1 MRRSGADQ
9 DRFARDRRTRP
20 DPTSEEGAEM
30 PEERT
35 LSLSIPRRAEGE
47 LSFTDGSVDDLARW
61 TEELPMN
68 RPEEAAALLRDALA
82 ELNRS
87 EGELGDRFRQ
97 MEVLRPVAHFVC
109 SAFSPTRTRR
119 ALLIDEKERTEAIL
133 AQSLQIELA
142 TGYKIIVV
150 DALRDELEIAPGVE
164 PESPAGMALTAIHR
178 TLTEFAQTLLRSLQR
193 YTPPPPR
200 LWEQLHQLFLLAEM
214 RGVLDENVR
223 DEEHQYRDRSR
234 IIEAYLRAVMLG
246 AARPNTL
253 RPAMLG
259 TLFNLLEDWTRF
271 VDISPQEPEDGAHA
285 VIDLSGDHPPV
296 TAAMYT
302 EHDEQDART
311 IDSTRLLD
319 VLNRHL
325 DPEQTQV
332 TAGPAMPEADQDDL
346 VRHAVQAWGVA
357 TKRVFKRMPVEG
369 RLEICAGMLAI
380 HYHISGGVPFEEQL
394 GGIFR
399 RRRRTPARFRT
410 FELTLADASP
420 GGYGLICTGD
430 FPDDLQTGD
439 LLGVHKEGAEDW
451 HIAVVRWFGNEPGG
465 ARVGIELL
473 APRAEPAG
481 ARAVSSRG
489 GGKEWTPV
497 LILPEIRALHQ
508 PSALITPRGTFRL
521 GQKLALNR
529 GGRETKVRLESSRS
543 FTENFHQY
551 TLTEFGG
558 HSGVPDTGIEV
569 DYLDADDDAMEKYD
583 F

>member
-1 MRRSGADQ
+1 MK
-9 DRFARDRRTRP
+9 
-20 DPTSEEGAEM
+20 
-30 PEERT
+30 EERT
-35 LSLSIPRRAEGE
+35 LSLSIPRRTEGE
-47 LSFTDGSVDDLARW
+47 LSFSDGSVDDLARW
-61 TEELPMN
+61 TDELPMN
-68 RPEEAAALLRDALA
+68 RPEEAAALLRDALG

-87 EGELGDRFRQ
+87 EGGLTERFRQ
-97 MEVLRPVAHFVC
+97 MEILRPVAHFVC
-109 SAFSPTRTRR
+109 SAFSPTRSRR
-119 ALLIDEKERTEAIL
+119 GLLVDEKERAEAIL

-150 DALRDELEIAPGVE
+150 DALREGVALAPGAS
-164 PESPAGMALTAIHR
+164 PESPAGMALVAVHR
-178 TLTEFAQTLLRSLQR
+178 TLTELAQTLLRSLQR

-214 RGVLDENVR
+214 RGVLGESVR
-223 DEEHQYRDRSR
+223 DEEHQYRERSR
-234 IIEAYLRAVMLG
+234 VVDAYLRAVMLG

-253 RPAMLG
+253 RPTMLG

-271 VDISPQEPEDGAHA
+271 VDISAEEPEDGAHA
-285 VIDLSGDHPPV
+285 VVDLSGDHPPV
-296 TAAMYT
+296 TAAMYDS
-302 EHDEQDART
+302 HDGQEART

-332 TAGPAMPEADQDDL
+332 SAGPALPEADQDDL
-346 VRHAVQAWGVA
+346 VRHAVQAWGVV

-369 RLEICAGMLAI
+369 HLEICAGMLAL
-380 HYHISGGVPFEEQL
+380 HYHIAGGVPFEEQL
-394 GGIFR
+394 GGIVR
-399 RRRRTPARFRT
+399 RRGRTPARYRT
-410 FELTLADASP
+410 FSLTLADASP
-420 GGYGLICTGD
+420 GGYGLICGGD

-497 LILPEIRALHQ
+497 LLLPEIRALHQ

-529 GGRETKVRLESSRS
+529 GGRESKVRLDASRS
-543 FTENFHQY
+543 FTENFHQF
-551 TLTEFGG
+551 TLTEFDTD
-558 HSGVPDTGIEV
+558 SGVPDTGIEV
-569 DYLDADDDAMEKYD
+569 DYIAPDDDAMEQ
-583 F
+583 FHF